1 MVVEDM
7 RRILGQSPI
16 TAKIALISKFL
27 MACAALCC
35 FSFPAEAKDRDS
47 YWNSPSLDLTVDNS
61 APVHLSQ
68 STTSV
73 QSKTIQFPD
82 ASHIPLPQLA
92 PLTLKGKWKLYLKS
106 TYGPLS
112 FGYRLASAGIDQAQ
126 DSVPDW
132 GQGMKGY
139 LKRFGSNFGQGV
151 VDNSTRIGFQA
162 IFHEDPRYLPS
173 GRSGFLCRMAY
184 AVKQEIISRKD
195 SGGVRIG
202 YTRFLATTTGVVVSR
217 QWQPGAER
225 TAGKYMSAIATS
237 IAWDAALNI
246 VSEFWPRKKR

>member
-1 MVVEDM
+1 VIEGM
-7 RRILGQSPI
+7 RRIRGQLPNYNKGDFISKGLMTCVVFCFFSIPA
-16 TAKIALISKFL
+16 TAKDIDA
-27 MACAALCC
+27 
-35 FSFPAEAKDRDS
+35 D
-47 YWNSPSLDLTVDNS
+47 WNSQLQYLTADNTTQ
-61 APVHLSQ
+61 ANASQ
-68 STTSV
+68 SATSAK
-73 QSKTIQFPD
+73 SNGIRFPD
-82 ASHIPLPQLA
+82 TSHITLPNPA
-92 PLTLKGKWKLYLKS
+92 PLTLKGKWNLYFKS

-132 GQGMKGY
+132 GQGMNGY

-151 VDNSTRIGFQA
+151 IDNSARFGLKA
-162 IFHEDPRYLPS
+162 IFREDPRYIPS

-184 AVKQEIISRKD
+184 ALKQGIISRKD

-202 YTRFLATTTGVVVSR
+202 YTQFIATTTGVVVAR
-217 QWQPGAER
+217 QWQPDAER
-225 TAGKYMSAIATS
+225 TAGKYISSIASS